1 MTNQNI
7 QNNQIDQSKQNG
19 GLALG
24 FLVKKP
30 GALSLLQDSGR
41 YGYAKMGLT
50 QGGPADKE
58 AFYWANR
65 LCENNADAAVIEVS
79 VGGIELLAQ
88 LDTVL
93 AVTGAPMKLLINSQE
108 KPLWRTHRIKAGD
121 TIALDYAQTGLRSYV
136 AVKGGF
142 TVKPSFGSVSTVCR
156 ESIGGLT
163 GDKLSKNEILPYAEH
178 KALVNENLYMLAEQH
193 IPQYGHSAIL
203 RTIPS
208 YQQHHFSAFEQRL
221 FYSSEYNVSSEC
233 DRMGYRLQGRAI
245 HSDISGILS
254 EGICHGAVQ
263 IPADGQPIV
272 LINDRQTIGGY
283 PKIGSVISSD
293 TNKLAQLRSSDKVR
307 FEPISMEKAHN
318 IFHLA
323 RNKNHKIKL
332 LKCK

>member
-1 MTNQNI
+1 MTN
-7 QNNQIDQSKQNG
+7 QNNQIDRSKQRR

-30 GALSLLQDSGR
+30 GVLSLLQDSGR
-41 YGYAKMGLT
+41 YGYAQMGLT

-93 AVTGAPMKLLINSQE
+93 AVTGAVMKLCINSQE
-108 KPLWRTHRIKAGD
+108 MALWRSHHIKAGD
-121 TIALDYAQTGLRSYV
+121 TITLDYAQTGLRCYV

-142 TVKPSFGSVSTVCR
+142 MVKASFGSVSTVCR
-156 ESIGGLT
+156 ESIGGLS
-163 GDKLSKNEILPYAEH
+163 GDKLSKNEILPYVEH
-178 KALVNENLYMLAEQH
+178 KALANETLCLLPEQQ

-221 FYSSEYNVSSEC
+221 FYSSEYTVSSDC

-245 HSDISGILS
+245 HSEVSGILS

-293 TNKLAQLRSSDKVR
+293 TNKLAQLRPTDKVR
-307 FEPISMEKAHN
+307 FTPISMEKAHN

-323 RNKNHKIKL
+323 CNKSHKIEL